1 MTKTISK
8 GLKLTN
14 FRKIM
19 NSLKEKVNNN
29 QIIKI
34 QRMLKSSV
42 FHWQMFYKSVLELWE
57 NYELSYFSE
66 IPLNE
71 TKIKKKS
78 KKIEVSEFKGFRA
91 MISSVPVETKMNYIR
106 KNIKKI
112 LKNEY
117 FFRKIEKNST
127 QIQNINNSEN
137 FKTEEL
143 QNFEKIKHADI
154 LKKFSKEMFYSLIK
168 KSLSDQTLKRRKK
181 K

>member
-1 MTKTISK
+1 M
-8 GLKLTN
+8 
-14 FRKIM
+14 
-19 NSLKEKVNNN
+19 
-29 QIIKI
+29 
-34 QRMLKSSV
+34 
-42 FHWQMFYKSVLELWE
+42 
-57 NYELSYFSE
+57 
-66 IPLNE
+66 NE

-78 KKIEVSEFKGFRA
+78 KKIEVSEFQGFRA

-117 FFRKIEKNST
+117 FFSKIEKNST
-127 QIQNINNSEN
+127 QIQNLNSNEN
-137 FKTEEL
+137 LKTEEL